1 MKEAAQKVH
10 RLLEVEAEEAL
21 LAVGYVSEAEREAVF
36 ISKYIEER
44 YTEEDV
50 EAVLEAAFFESL
62 GGQLQA
68 ELHASELHAR
78 TRTFD
83 EMINTVVPLSGREC
97 VAFALAREGEYS
109 YRTLINLIEAV
120 VADEKLG
127 LEISGS

>member
-1 MKEAAQKVH
+1 MKEAAHKVH
-10 RLLEVEAEEAL
+10 RLLEVEAGEAL

-36 ISKYIEER
+36 ISEYIEER
-44 YTEEDV
+44 YSEEDI

-62 GGQLQA
+62 GGQLQE
-68 ELHASELHAR
+68 ELHASELHAT

-83 EMINTVVPLSGREC
+83 EMTNTVVPLSGREC
-97 VAFALAREGEYS
+97 VTFALAREGEYS